1 MKRLLQLMKQN
12 VIGFIVGG
20 IVFGSLVAYATSL
33 GSDDVTYDN
42 TTSGSSATTVKEAID
57 DLYTKASSGGEIVF
71 KRLTTS
77 TTSVDCGFRPR
88 MIIVARGMNSNYPQL
103 VAIDYEHQKAA
114 AVYHNNSNSNGGM
127 NYDDNGYGF
136 SYIPNWY
143 SLTDTG
149 FNTKTYIGNQN
160 AIDGGS
166 SSGAYV
172 WCIK

>member
-1 MKRLLQLMKQN
+1 MKNILKSNVKFIFGFLLGL
-12 VIGFIVGG
+12 VIAGAIGV
-20 IVFGSLVAYATSL
+20 YAFTIS
-33 GSDDVTYDN
+33 SSEVSYDN
-42 TTSGSSATTVKEAID
+42 STSGLEANNVKDALD
-57 DLYTKASSGGEIVF
+57 SLYASSGGNISFV
-71 KRLTTS
+71 RVTSS

-114 AVYHNNSNSNGGM
+114 AVYHNNSNNNGGI

-172 WCIK
+172 WCLK